1 MATNNIKKVLI
12 VGGGTAGLIAAL
24 IIKNKFKK
32 LQVDVVKSDNIGIIG
47 VGEGTT
53 EHWKEFMD
61 FCNISLNELFKE
73 TDATFKYGI
82 MFEGWTKKPY
92 FHNVTASISNI
103 KIGQYLGGYA
113 YSIIN
118 NLDPK
123 EYTNGHCFVNKVI
136 PEDVPNQ
143 FHFNTFKLNNFLLKK
158 CLEININ
165 IFNDEITKI
174 NTKNNNII
182 NIESK
187 NKKYKY
193 DFYIDSTG
201 FKKILISKLGAKWKS
216 YKEYLPMN
224 EAIAFPTGDT
234 EEYNPYTLSKAMT
247 AGWMWR
253 IPTQG
258 RWGNGYVFNNKY
270 INAEKAKKE
279 CEDYL
284 GFKVEIAKNIK
295 FEAGTLD
302 KAWIGNCVA
311 IGLSSSFIEPLEAT
325 SIGTSI
331 QQSFFL
337 MHLLINYKQTDIDLY
352 NERFKDIVE
361 NIRDFVV
368 LHYIIDRKDS
378 KFWKELKLKLP
389 NTLKNNLKKWKHRLP
404 IKEDF
409 AGGYK
414 LFGDHNFAVLL
425 KELNLINKKSIIK
438 EYEMLSD
445 FYKNYIKKD
454 MINHIN
460 YTYHNKNIISHKEN
474 LKRFYR

>member
-1 MATNNIKKVLI
+1 MKKVLI

-24 IIKNKFKK
+24 VIKNRFSK
-32 LQVDVVKSDNIGIIG
+32 LQVDIVKSESIGVIG

-53 EHWKEFMD
+53 EHWKEFMH
-61 FCNISLNELFKE
+61 FCNIPLEELIKE

-92 FHNVTASISNI
+92 FHNVTASISRI
-103 KIGQYLGGYA
+103 EFGQYLAGYA

-118 NLDPK
+118 DLDPK
-123 EYTNGHCFVNKVI
+123 EYTNGHCFINKVI
-136 PEDVPNQ
+136 PNDIPNQ

-158 CLEININ
+158 CSEININ

-174 NTKNNNII
+174 NIKKNNII
-182 NIESK
+182 DIESK

-193 DFYIDSTG
+193 DFYVDSTG
-201 FKKILISKLGAKWKS
+201 FKKILISKLGGKWKS
-216 YKEYLPMN
+216 YSEYLPMN
-224 EAIAFPTGDT
+224 EAIAFPTKDT
-234 EEYNPYTLSKAMT
+234 EEYNPYTLSKAMS

-270 INAEKAKKE
+270 INAEQAKKE

-295 FEAGTLD
+295 FEAGTLEEP
-302 KAWIGNCVA
+302 WIGNCVA

-331 QQSFFL
+331 QQAFFL
-337 MHLLINYKQTDIDLY
+337 IHFLINYKQTDIDLY
-352 NERFKDIVE
+352 NERFKEVVE

-368 LHYIIDRKDS
+368 LHYMVNKKDS

-389 NTLKNNLKKWKHRLP
+389 STLENKLKKWKHRIP
-404 IKEDF
+404 IREDF

-414 LFGDHNFAVLL
+414 LFGSHSFTVLL
-425 KELNLINKKSIIK
+425 KELNLIDKKLIKK
-438 EYEMLSD
+438 EYEMLSEK
-445 FYKNYIKKD
+445 YKNYTKKNMTD
-454 MINHIN
+454 HIN
-460 YTYHNKNIISHKEN
+460 YTYHNKNVISHKES
-474 LKRFYR
+474 LKNIK

>member
-1 MATNNIKKVLI
+1 
-12 VGGGTAGLIAAL
+12 
-24 IIKNKFKK
+24 
-32 LQVDVVKSDNIGIIG
+32 
-47 VGEGTT
+47 
-53 EHWKEFMD
+53 
-61 FCNISLNELFKE
+61 
-73 TDATFKYGI
+73 
-82 MFEGWTKKPY
+82 
-92 FHNVTASISNI
+92 
-103 KIGQYLGGYA
+103 
-113 YSIIN
+113 
-118 NLDPK
+118 
-123 EYTNGHCFVNKVI
+123 
-136 PEDVPNQ
+136 
-143 FHFNTFKLNNFLLKK
+143 
-158 CLEININ
+158 
-165 IFNDEITKI
+165 
-174 NTKNNNII
+174 
-182 NIESK
+182 
-187 NKKYKY
+187 
-193 DFYIDSTG
+193 
-201 FKKILISKLGAKWKS
+201 
-216 YKEYLPMN
+216 
-224 EAIAFPTGDT
+224 
-234 EEYNPYTLSKAMT
+234 
-247 AGWMWR
+247 MWR

-331 QQSFFL
+331 QQSFL
-337 MHLLINYKQTDIDLY
+337 LTHLLINYKQTDIDLY

-368 LHYIIDRKDS
+368 LHYMTDRKDS

-425 KELNLINKKSIIK
+425 KELNLVDKKSIIK

-445 FYKNYIKKD
+445 FYKNYIKES

-474 LKRFYR
+474 LKRYEH